1 MFHVLLIW
9 TSLKDVVRERERKL
23 EAIPS
28 ASSRYHQRERERE
41 RERKKNSGCGSFV
54 VAYFQPAQYFH
65 RPFTVIHSLHANSY
79 TLAKTILIVFPISH
93 GARRAVT
100 LRARLPVIGVDC
112 AVLLSV

>member
-41 RERKKNSGCGSFV
+41 REKEKK
-54 VAYFQPAQYFH
+54 
-65 RPFTVIHSLHANSY
+65 I
-79 TLAKTILIVFPISH
+79 LAV
-93 GARRAVT
+93 
-100 LRARLPVIGVDC
+100 ARLLLLTSN
-112 AVLLSV
+112 LLSTSIDRLQ